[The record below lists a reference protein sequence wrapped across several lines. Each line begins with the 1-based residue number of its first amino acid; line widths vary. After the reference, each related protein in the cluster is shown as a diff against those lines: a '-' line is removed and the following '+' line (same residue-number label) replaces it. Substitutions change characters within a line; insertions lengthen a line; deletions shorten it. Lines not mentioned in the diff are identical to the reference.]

1 MRQFSDWIIPDAAV
15 WSDRFAW
22 APVRQ
27 IKRRT
32 AGGGLVVW
40 AQKLRGGRPVTLEF
54 QPHRVL
60 LEYAD
65 VIKLLEMA
73 AVPGQT
79 FVLVWDEVELVVM
92 FNREDSNQM
101 EFTPVFGLNNSSDDK
116 YAGRINLISIGGM
129 L

>member
-1 MRQFSDWIIPDAAV
+1 IPDAAV

-27 IKRRT
+27 TTRRT
-32 AGGGLVVW
+32 AGGGLAVW
-40 AQKLRGGRPVTLEF
+40 ARKLRDGRPVTLEF

-65 VIKLLEMA
+65 VTKLLEMA

-92 FNREDSNQM
+92 FNREDSSQKDGTVRN
-101 EFTPVFGLNNSSDDK
+101 GLFWTQ
-116 YAGRINLISIGGM
+116 
-129 L
+129 